1 LQTGRRELIRAV
13 RACKT
18 LAEER
23 DTIAKE
29 CAAIRTAFKDEDNPY
44 RHRNV
49 AKLLFIHM
57 LGYPTHFG
65 QMECLKL
72 IASQKFPEK
81 RIGYLGLMLLL
92 DEDTEVLMLVTNS
105 LKNDLNHANQFIVGQ
120 ALCSLGNIGSS
131 DMCQDLASEVEKL
144 LSSSNAY
151 IRKKAVL
158 SLLRICRKVSSRVKD
173 GMKKM
178 RKWLL
183 TC

>member
-1 LQTGRRELIRAV
+1 MLFACARCHARRALLDVDTRGGSRELIRAV

-23 DTIAKE
+23 ETIAKE

-120 ALCSLGNIGSS
+120 ALCALGNIGYAC
-131 DMCQDLASEVEKL
+131 M
-144 LSSSNAY
+144 Y
-151 IRKKAVL
+151 IYVY
-158 SLLRICRKVSSRVKD
+158 
-173 GMKKM
+173 M
-178 RKWLL
+178 
-183 TC
+183 